1 MSRKSKKIFSVPIV
15 GKSWKVKFLTDADYC
30 KKIGTDSRA
39 ICDCE
44 EKILYFN
51 LSFINDVTIR
61 HEITHAFAS
70 ETSFTVLQLNEDQWE
85 EWACELF
92 GKYGPDMLALSEFI
106 MAHASTIKK

>member
-1 MSRKSKKIFSVPIV
+1 MSRKPLKVPVV
-15 GKSWKVKFLTDADYC
+15 GKLWTVKFLKDPVYM

-44 EKILYFN
+44 TKTLVFN
-51 LSFINDVTIR
+51 LSFLNDVVVR
-61 HEITHAFAS
+61 HELVHAYAS

-106 MAHASTIKK
+106 LAHGQSLKK